1 MKKICHSK
9 ISNLI
14 FAKFAFSCSLRSHQ
28 KANPTPKMAAPYLAL
43 PTHHPEKDSK
53 IGIERVQN
61 EIQNNTTEKK
71 SRNAWDATAA
81 NLGLAQAGHCLVGKC
96 LWNNKLCGSWQMCV
110 SPACAKPLLVS
121 CHPESAPQKSD

>member
-1 MKKICHSK
+1 MNMIYHSK
-9 ISNLI
+9 ISNLM

-61 EIQNNTTEKK
+61 EIQNNTIEKK
-71 SRNAWDATAA
+71 RRSVW
-81 NLGLAQAGHCLVGKC
+81 GCYC
-96 LWNNKLCGSWQMCV
+96 C
-110 SPACAKPLLVS
+110 
-121 CHPESAPQKSD
+121 